1 MSSAH
6 SHASFVSHST
16 PPMGWECA
24 GSWDGTQ
31 PGQLTQTDQRD
42 IPYNVELCLAIRVG
56 EKEAQGKRYG
66 VMAFIFPSIRCGEPC
81 FPKHSRTS
89 AWEWELENEFHVL
102 LYIANCLSQPMSFLT
117 FTLHILFPIP
127 IFTCDERD
135 WLRDCYLAA

>member
-1 MSSAH
+1 M
-6 SHASFVSHST
+6 
-16 PPMGWECA
+16 PPLFLTVPHQWA
-24 GSWDGTQ
+24 GSAQEAEMVHSQDSW
-31 PGQLTQTDQRD
+31 QTDQRD